1 MNSLSAPG
9 GDLLFGAS
17 ALLPTACT
25 ALTGP
30 ANVDG
35 RCILGGGG
43 HHSCSAGQQSL
54 GTERCGA
61 GIPVYVM
68 SNVPYTSG
76 HVAGRSYA
84 ALANIYANTRLNE
97 DWATNRSARRIPRA
111 HPALLNVKRQC
122 EDI

>member
-1 MNSLSAPG
+1 MSAPG
-9 GDLLFGAS
+9 DLLPGAS

-43 HHSCSAGQQSL
+43 DRECSAAQQSL
-54 GTERCGA
+54 GTEGCGA

-76 HVAGRSYA
+76 HVAGRNYA
-84 ALANIYANTRLNE
+84 ALANIYTNTRLNE
-97 DWATNRSARRIPRA
+97 DWATNRSAAPHPDAPQRRRTAAPDRPRT
-111 HPALLNVKRQC
+111 PLY
-122 EDI
+122 